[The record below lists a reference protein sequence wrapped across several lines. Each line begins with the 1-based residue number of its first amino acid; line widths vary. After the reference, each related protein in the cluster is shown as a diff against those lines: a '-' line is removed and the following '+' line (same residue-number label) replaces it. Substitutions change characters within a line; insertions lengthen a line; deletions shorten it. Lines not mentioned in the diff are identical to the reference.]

1 MSEFNKIVPESE
13 LQQENIDIR
22 DNAPISEATIQSEF
36 TAPATEANDA
46 KEPEVAERPKSR
58 KNFLA
63 GLSSSL
69 IAVVAAVTV
78 GVTNLMN
85 VNLNATF
92 NDEKTEYVDG
102 KIQYSI
108 DVKDLTEKETLKL
121 YLYEDQKLID
131 TFEIFDEDG
140 DGVIDGDIN
149 VDKNSV
155 QEKLDQGDNVRVEYR
170 LDLKGVV
177 GLDVERAFDSYVF
190 RIDKFLSTI
199 NSVDMWCQC
208 GVDGCY
214 HFIIDFDDPL
224 EKFTHFEAWIEDEKG
239 NIATCEFS
247 SDLHAEQKI
256 FVGNMVTSRC
266 KLYIK
271 YLENGE
277 EAFIQFTNG
286 DDDSQKDNFKII
298 NL

>member
-1 MSEFNKIVPESE
+1 LYVGANFSASLALPAYSKNNSSV
-13 LQQENIDIR
+13 
-22 DNAPISEATIQSEF
+22 ISLL
-36 TAPATEANDA
+36 
-46 KEPEVAERPKSR
+46 SR
-58 KNFLA
+58 LLFK
-63 GLSSSL
+63 
-69 IAVVAAVTV
+69 
-78 GVTNLMN
+78 
-85 VNLNATF
+85 
-92 NDEKTEYVDG
+92 
-102 KIQYSI
+102 
-108 DVKDLTEKETLKL
+108 
-121 YLYEDQKLID
+121 
-131 TFEIFDEDG
+131 
-140 DGVIDGDIN
+140 
-149 VDKNSV
+149 
-155 QEKLDQGDNVRVEYR
+155 
-170 LDLKGVV
+170 
-177 GLDVERAFDSYVF
+177 
-190 RIDKFLSTI
+190 IDKFLSTI
-199 NSVDMWCQC
+199 NSVEMWCQC

-239 NIATCEFS
+239 NITTCEFS